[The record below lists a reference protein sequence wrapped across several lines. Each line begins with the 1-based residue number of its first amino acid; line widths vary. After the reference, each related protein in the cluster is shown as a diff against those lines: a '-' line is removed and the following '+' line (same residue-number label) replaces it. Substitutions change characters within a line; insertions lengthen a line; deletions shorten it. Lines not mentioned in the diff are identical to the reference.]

1 MRASERARQSCV
13 GVRESNV
20 PQRWRTG
27 RSVEFHFG
35 AGFKDVVLIARGSGY
50 WPTVAIADNGVL
62 GFDSGEGA

>member
-1 MRASERARQSCV
+1 MRASERARRSCV

-35 AGFKDVVLIARGSGY
+35 AGSKDVVLIAQGSGY
-50 WPTVAIADNGVL
+50 WPTVAIVGNGEL